1 MKMNKSI
8 QTDSFDESQN
18 TFTSFKG
25 YEFTI
30 DDQKW
35 VLDINKTIDISRV
48 RNYEF
53 SVQSEI
59 VMTLA
64 HFAKYSSS
72 SHTANMCEYIVK
84 YSDITGEDHFSIK
97 GLLNYKNFYSS
108 KKDEYKVAMLR
119 VFLKKLYD
127 LGFSSV
133 DDEIYDLM
141 DSWRLSGNEKGAA
154 VLSLDPDEGPFS
166 PFEFQA
172 IITRTNE
179 YLAENKISYY
189 EAALIRIF
197 CATGRRPIQI
207 AGLKIKDLYVSDK
220 YNFNDKNEVHI
231 LNIPRAKVRSA
242 SGFRFAF
249 SEVGIRESI
258 AQILFEHIRIL
269 EQILSNAINRELL
282 KQEVDELPLFYD
294 LEKLTELDWG
304 NEKEIS
310 QILPNEI
317 IHLPTV
323 QLTQKLKDAVRKLGV
338 RSRETG
344 KPIFVTSYRFRYT
357 LGTNAA
363 RQKAGVNVIA
373 KLLDHHDT
381 QNAHC
386 YVQSVPEIA
395 QQISSIMDE
404 SLRKYADAFQGKV
417 VKDEIEAQS
426 QIKDANRISCVEQ
439 DCDVGSCGTHQ
450 YCNDYA
456 PIACYLCS
464 KFMPWANA
472 PHHLILEQLIQ
483 ERDDLVK
490 MGCNLEIVA
499 VNDRTI
505 IAVQQV
511 IDACKEFNHG

>member
-1 MKMNKSI
+1 MSKLPQVDSLDKSK
-8 QTDSFDESQN
+8 N
-18 TFTSFKG
+18 TFTTFKG
-25 YEFTI
+25 YQVDIYDHT
-30 DDQKW
+30 W
-35 VLDINKTIDISRV
+35 VLDINNKADMSNLSKFSEEV
-48 RNYEF
+48 RSDVLNTF
-53 SVQSEI
+53 I
-59 VMTLA
+59 N
-64 HFAKYSSS
+64 FAKYSSS
-72 SHTANMCEYIVK
+72 THAAEMIRYALK
-84 YSDITGEDHFSIK
+84 YPDLTGESEFTLK
-97 GLLNYKNFYSS
+97 GIL
-108 KKDEYKVAMLR
+108 EYKKYFNDKKYEYKLAKFR
-119 VFLKKLYD
+119 VFLKKLYN
-127 LGFSSV
+127 LGYSSV

-141 DSWRLSGNEKGAA
+141 DSWKLTGNEKGTA

-166 PFEFQA
+166 PFEFQT

-207 AGLKIKDLYVSDK
+207 SALKVKDLYVSDK
-220 YNFNDKNEVHI
+220 YNFNDTNAVHI
-231 LNIPRAKVRSA
+231 LNIPRAKVRGA

-269 EQILSNAINRELL
+269 EQTLSNAIKRELL

-294 LEKLTELDWG
+294 LEKLTNLDWS
-304 NEKEIS
+304 NKKEIS

-344 KPIFVTSYRFRYT
+344 DPIFVNAYRFRYT

-395 QQISSIMDE
+395 QQISSIMDD

-417 VKDEIEAQS
+417 VRDEIEAQS
-426 QIKDANRISCVEQ
+426 QIKDANRISSVEQ
-439 DCDVGSCGTHQ
+439 DCDVGSCGTNQ

-464 KFMPWANA
+464 KFMPWAKA
-472 PHHLILEQLIQ
+472 PHHLVLEQLIK
-483 ERDDLVK
+483 ERDDLIK
-490 MGCNLEIVA
+490 MGCSLEVAA

>member
-1 MKMNKSI
+1 MNKSLRVN
-8 QTDSFDESQN
+8 SFDKSQKI
-18 TFTSFKG
+18 FTSFKG
-25 YEFTI
+25 YEFHI
-30 DDQKW
+30 HNEIW
-35 VLDINKTIDISRV
+35 VLDINVTLNLMYLKRLKEDIQHDV
-48 RNYEF
+48 LF
-53 SVQSEI
+53 
-59 VMTLA
+59 TLSN
-64 HFAKYSSS
+64 FARYSSS
-72 SHTANMCEYIVK
+72 SHTANMSKYIAK
-84 YSDITGEDHFSIK
+84 YIEITDQDHFSVE
-97 GLLNYKNFYSS
+97 GLLNYKNFYSA

-127 LGFSSV
+127 LGYSSI
-133 DDEIYDLM
+133 DDEIYDLI

-154 VLSLDPDEGPFS
+154 VLTLDPDEGPFS

-207 AGLKIKDLYVSDK
+207 AGLKIKDLYVTDK
-220 YNFNDKNEVHI
+220 YNFNDKNEVYI
-231 LNIPRAKVRSA
+231 LNIPRAKVRGA

-249 SEVGIRESI
+249 NEVGIRESI
-258 AQILFEHIRIL
+258 AKILIEHIQILKQKLTKKIKRK
-269 EQILSNAINRELL
+269 LSEREFA
-282 KQEVDELPLFYD
+282 ELPLFYD
-294 LEKLTELDWG
+294 FEKLTNLDWG
-304 NEKEIS
+304 NQNEIS
-310 QILPNEI
+310 EILTKEI
-317 IHLPTV
+317 IHMPTNG
-323 QLTQKLKDAVRKLGV
+323 LTQILKNAVKNLGV

-344 KPIFVTSYRFRYT
+344 KPIYVTAYRFRYT

-404 SLRKYADAFQGKV
+404 NLRKYADAFQGKV

-472 PHHLILEQLIQ
+472 PHYLILEQLIK
-483 ERDDLVK
+483 ERDDLIA
-490 MGCNLEIVA
+490 MGCSLEVAA
-499 VNDRTI
+499 VNDRAI

-511 IDACKEFNHG
+511 IDVCKEFNYG

>member
-1 MKMNKSI
+1 MKMNKS
-8 QTDSFDESQN
+8 TRNDSLNKWQN

-25 YEFTI
+25 YEFNI
-30 DDQKW
+30 YDEIW
-35 VLDINKTIDISRV
+35 VLDINVTLNLTFVKRLREDIQHDVLS
-48 RNYEF
+48 
-53 SVQSEI
+53 
-59 VMTLA
+59 TLSN
-64 HFAKYSSS
+64 FAQYSSS
-72 SHTANMCEYIVK
+72 FHTANMGKYIAK
-84 YSDITGEDHFSIK
+84 YIEVTDQDHFSIK
-97 GLLNYKNFYSS
+97 GLLNYKNFYSA

-127 LGFSSV
+127 LGYSSV
-133 DDEIYDLM
+133 DDEVYDLM

-166 PFEFQA
+166 PFEFQT

-189 EAALIRIF
+189 EAALIRVF

-207 AGLKIKDLYVSDK
+207 TGLKVKDLYETDK
-220 YNFNDKNEVHI
+220 YKFKDEKKVHV
-231 LNIPRAKVRSA
+231 LNIPKAKIRGA
-242 SGFRFAF
+242 SGFRYAF
-249 SEVGIRESI
+249 REVGIRESI
-258 AQILFEHIRIL
+258 VQILFEHTRIL
-269 EQILSNAINRELL
+269 KQKLSKEIKRELSE
-282 KQEVDELPLFYD
+282 QEFAELPLFYD
-294 LEKLTELDWG
+294 FEKLVNLDWE
-304 NEKEIS
+304 NRHEIS
-310 QILPNEI
+310 EILPKEI

-344 KPIFVTSYRFRYT
+344 DPIFVNAYRFRYT

-395 QQISSIMDE
+395 QQLSSIMDD

-417 VKDEIEAQS
+417 VRDEIEAQS
-426 QIKDANRISCVEQ
+426 QIKDANRISSVEQ
-439 DCDVGSCGTHQ
+439 DCDVGSCGTNQ

-472 PHHLILEQLIQ
+472 PHYLVLEQLIK
-483 ERDDLVK
+483 ERDDLIA
-490 MGCNLEIVA
+490 MGCSLEVAA

>member
-1 MKMNKSI
+1 MNKLNFI
-8 QTDSFDESQN
+8 DSLEKSKN
-18 TFTSFKG
+18 TFISFKG
-25 YEFTI
+25 YEFNI
-30 DDQKW
+30 FDEKW

-48 RNYEF
+48 RAYEIT
-53 SVQSEI
+53 VQSDI
-59 VMTLA
+59 IMTLV
-64 HFAKYSSS
+64 HFARYSSS
-72 SHTANMCEYIVK
+72 SHTANMCEYIGK
-84 YSDITGEDHFSIK
+84 YSDVTGESHFSVE

-108 KKDEYKVAMLR
+108 KKEEYKVAMLR
-119 VFLKKLYD
+119 VFLRKLYD
-127 LGFSSV
+127 LGYTSV
-133 DDEIYDLM
+133 DDNIYDLI

-207 AGLKIKDLYVSDK
+207 AGLKVKDLYLSDK
-220 YNFNDKNEVHI
+220 YNFNDKKEVHI
-231 LNIPRAKVRSA
+231 LNIPKAKMRGA

-249 SEVGIRESI
+249 SEVAIRESI
-258 AQILFEHIRIL
+258 AIILFEHI
-269 EQILSNAINRELL
+269 QIL
-282 KQEVDELPLFYD
+282 KQKLTKQIKRALCEQEFNEFPIFYD
-294 LEKLTELDWG
+294 FEKLCNLNWE
-304 NEKEIS
+304 NQHEVSEILS
-310 QILPNEI
+310 KEI
-317 IHLPTV
+317 IHLPTT
-323 QLTQKLKDAVRKLGV
+323 QLTNLLRNAVKKLGI

-344 KPIFVTSYRFRYT
+344 KPIYITSYRFRYT

-386 YVQSVPEIA
+386 YVESVPEIA
-395 QQISSIMDE
+395 QQISSIMDD
-404 SLRKYADAFQGKV
+404 SLRKYADAFQGKII
-417 VKDEIEAQS
+417 KNEIEAQS
-426 QIKDANRISCVEQ
+426 EIKDANRISCVEQ
-439 DCDVGSCGTHQ
+439 SCDVGSCGTHQ

-464 KFMPWANA
+464 KFMPWAKA
-472 PHHLILEQLIQ
+472 PHHLILEQLIK
-483 ERDDLVK
+483 ERDDLIT
-490 MGCNLEIVA
+490 MGCSLEVA
-499 VNDRTI
+499 SVNDRAI

-511 IDACKEFNHG
+511 MDACKEFNHG

>member
-1 MKMNKSI
+1 MSKLPQIDSLDKSRH
-8 QTDSFDESQN
+8 
-18 TFTSFKG
+18 TFTTFKG
-25 YEFTI
+25 YQVDIHDHT
-30 DDQKW
+30 W
-35 VLDINKTIDISRV
+35 VLDINKTANMSNLSKFSEEV
-48 RNYEF
+48 RADVLNTF
-53 SVQSEI
+53 I
-59 VMTLA
+59 N
-64 HFAKYSSS
+64 FAKYSSS
-72 SHTANMCEYIVK
+72 THAAEMIRYALK
-84 YSDITGEDHFSIK
+84 YPDLTGESEFTLK
-97 GLLNYKNFYSS
+97 GIL
-108 KKDEYKVAMLR
+108 EYKKYFNDKKYEYKLAKFR
-119 VFLKKLYD
+119 VFLKKLYN
-127 LGFSSV
+127 LGYSSV
-133 DDEIYDLM
+133 DDDIYDLV
-141 DSWRLSGNEKGAA
+141 DSWKLAGNEKGTA

-189 EAALIRIF
+189 EAALIRTF

-207 AGLKIKDLYVSDK
+207 SSLKVKDFYPPDIYK
-220 YNFNDKNEVHI
+220 IDENEI
-231 LNIPRAKVRSA
+231 YRLNIPKAKVRGA
-242 SGFRFAF
+242 SGFRFDF
-249 SEVGIRESI
+249 RKVGIRDSI

-269 EQILSNAINRELL
+269 KQKLSKQIKRELS
-282 KQEVDELPLFYD
+282 KEEFAELPLFYD
-294 LEKLTELDWG
+294 FEKLVNLNWE
-304 NEKEIS
+304 NRYEIS
-310 QILPNEI
+310 EILPKEI

-323 QLTQKLKDAVRKLGV
+323 ELTQILKNAVRKLGV

-344 KPIFVTSYRFRYT
+344 KPISVTSYRFRYT

-363 RQKAGVNVIA
+363 RQRAGVNVIA
-373 KLLDHHDT
+373 ILLDHHDT
-381 QNAHC
+381 QNVHC

-404 SLRKYADAFQGKV
+404 SLRKYADAFQGKI

-426 QIKDANRISCVEQ
+426 QIENANRISCVEQ

-472 PHHLILEQLIQ
+472 PHHLVLEKLIS
-483 ERDDLVK
+483 ERDDLIT
-490 MGCNLEIVA
+490 MGCSLEVVA

>member
-1 MKMNKSI
+1 MTMSKSF
-8 QTDSFDESQN
+8 QADSSDKSQN

-25 YEFTI
+25 YEFYLY
-30 DDQKW
+30 DDYW
-35 VLDINKTIDISRV
+35 VLDINTTLKITNLKLLREDVLQDVLI
-48 RNYEF
+48 
-53 SVQSEI
+53 
-59 VMTLA
+59 TLA
-64 HFAKYSSS
+64 SFSKFSSS
-72 SHTANMCEYIVK
+72 SHAANMCK
-84 YSDITGEDHFSIK
+84 YVAKYLEITNADHFSLE

-108 KKDEYKVAMLR
+108 KKEEYKVAMLR

-127 LGFSSV
+127 LGYSSV
-133 DDEIYDLM
+133 EDKVYDLI

-189 EAALIRIF
+189 EAALIRVF

-207 AGLKIKDLYVSDK
+207 AGLKVKDLYMSDQ
-220 YNFNDKNEVHI
+220 YSFNDKNEVRI
-231 LNIPRAKVRSA
+231 LNIPKAKVRGA
-242 SGFRFAF
+242 SGFRFTF
-249 SEVGIRESI
+249 TEFGIRENI

-269 EQILSNAINRELL
+269 KQNLSKKIKRALS
-282 KQEVDELPLFYD
+282 KQESDELPLFYD
-294 LEKLTELDWG
+294 FEKLANLDW
-304 NEKEIS
+304 NNKKEVLE
-310 QILPNEI
+310 ILSTEI
-317 IHLPTV
+317 IHLPTI
-323 QLTQKLKDAVRKLGV
+323 QLTQLLKGAVSKLGV

-344 KPIFVTSYRFRYT
+344 KPIYITAYRFRYT

-373 KLLDHHDT
+373 TLLDHHDT

-404 SLRKYADAFQGKV
+404 SLRKYADAFQGKI
-417 VKDEIEAQS
+417 VKDEIEAES
-426 QIKDANRISCVEQ
+426 QVKDANRISCIEQ

-456 PIACYLCS
+456 PLACYLCS
-464 KFMPWANA
+464 NFMPWAKA
-472 PHHLILEQLIQ
+472 PHHLVLERLIK
-483 ERDDLVK
+483 ERDDLIT
-490 MGCNLEIVA
+490 MGCSLEIAA
-499 VNDRTI
+499 VNDRAI

-511 IDACKEFNHG
+511 IDACKEFNYG

>member
-1 MKMNKSI
+1 MNKSLQI
-8 QTDSFDESQN
+8 DSLNKSHD

-25 YEFTI
+25 YKVNICDEI
-30 DDQKW
+30 W
-35 VLDINKTIDISRV
+35 VLDINQQVDIS
-48 RNYEF
+48 NLSKF
-53 SVQSEI
+53 SKEI
-59 VMTLA
+59 RSDVLSTFI

-72 SHTANMCEYIVK
+72 THTTEMIRYALK
-84 YSDITGEDHFSIK
+84 YPDLTGESEITLK
-97 GLLNYKNFYSS
+97 GLLEYKNYYKD
-108 KKDEYKVAMLR
+108 KKYEYKLAKFR
-119 VFLKKLYD
+119 VFLKKMHD
-127 LGFSSV
+127 LGYSSIN
-133 DDEIYDLM
+133 DEIYGLIG
-141 DSWRLSGNEKGAA
+141 SWRLSGNDKGAA
-154 VLSLDPDEGPFS
+154 VLSLDPDEGAFS
-166 PFEFQA
+166 PFEFEA

-189 EAALIRIF
+189 DAALIRVF

-207 AGLKIKDLYVSDK
+207 SGLKVKDLYVSDK

-231 LNIPRAKVRSA
+231 LNMPRAKVRGA

-258 AQILFEHIRIL
+258 AQILFEHI
-269 EQILSNAINRELL
+269 QILKKKLTKQIKRELSE
-282 KQEVDELPLFYD
+282 QEFAELPLFYD
-294 LEKLTELDWG
+294 FEKLANLDWS
-304 NEKEIS
+304 NQNEIS
-310 QILPNEI
+310 EILTKEI
-317 IHLPTV
+317 IHMPTSG
-323 QLTQKLKDAVRKLGV
+323 LTQLLKSAVRKLGI
-338 RSRETG
+338 RSRESG
-344 KPIFVTSYRFRYT
+344 KPIYINAYRFRYT

-395 QQISSIMDE
+395 QEISLIMDE
-404 SLRKYADAFQGKV
+404 SLRKYADAFQGKIMS
-417 VKDEIEAQS
+417 DEFEAQS

-472 PHHLILEQLIQ
+472 PHHLVLEQLIK
-483 ERDDLVK
+483 ERDDLIT
-490 MGCNLEIVA
+490 MGCSLEVAA

>member
-1 MKMNKSI
+1 MKMNKSLRV
-8 QTDSFDESQN
+8 DSLDKSQD
-18 TFTSFKG
+18 TFLSFKG
-25 YEFTI
+25 YQIDI
-30 DDQKW
+30 DDGIW
-35 VLDINKTIDISRV
+35 VLDINQTVNMSNLSKFSEKV
-48 RNYEF
+48 RSDVLNTF
-53 SVQSEI
+53 I
-59 VMTLA
+59 

-72 SHTANMCEYIVK
+72 THATEMISYALK
-84 YSDITGEDHFSIK
+84 YPDLTGESEITVK
-97 GLLNYKNFYSS
+97 GILEYKNYFND
-108 KKDEYKVAMLR
+108 KKYEYKLAKFR

-127 LGFSSV
+127 LGYASV

-141 DSWRLSGNEKGAA
+141 DSWKLGGNEKGAA

-207 AGLKIKDLYVSDK
+207 AGLKVKDLYMSDK
-220 YNFNDKNEVHI
+220 YKFNDKNEVHI
-231 LNIPRAKVRSA
+231 LNIPKAKIRGA

-269 EQILSNAINRELL
+269 KQMLSKAIKRELL
-282 KQEVDELPLFYD
+282 EQEVAELPLFYD
-294 LEKLTELDWG
+294 FKELANLNWG
-304 NEKEIS
+304 NEKEIA
-310 QILPNEI
+310 QILPKEI

-323 QLTQKLKDAVRKLGV
+323 QLTQKLKDAVGKLGI
-338 RSRETG
+338 RSRDTG
-344 KPIFVTSYRFRYT
+344 KPISVNAYRFRYT

-404 SLRKYADAFQGKV
+404 NLRKYADAFQGKV
-417 VKDEIEAQS
+417 VKDEVEAKS
-426 QIKDANRISCVEQ
+426 QVKDANRISCVEQ

-464 KFMPWANA
+464 KFMPWAKA
-472 PHHLILEQLIQ
+472 PHGLILEQLIK
-483 ERDDLVK
+483 ERDDLIT
-490 MGCNLEIVA
+490 MGCSLEVAA

-511 IDACKEFNHG
+511 IDACEVFNHG

>member
-1 MKMNKSI
+1 MTVNKSLLI
-8 QTDSFDESQN
+8 DSLGISQN
-18 TFTSFKG
+18 TFSSFKG
-25 YEFTI
+25 YEFNIYNETWI
-30 DDQKW
+30 
-35 VLDINKTIDISRV
+35 LDINVTLNLTYLKRLKEDV
-48 RNYEF
+48 RHDVIF
-53 SVQSEI
+53 
-59 VMTLA
+59 TLTN
-64 HFAKYSSS
+64 FARYSSS
-72 SHTANMCEYIVK
+72 FHTANMSKYIAK
-84 YSDITGEDHFSIK
+84 YIEISGEDHFSIE

-108 KKDEYKVAMLR
+108 KKEEYKVAMLR
-119 VFLKKLYD
+119 VFLKKLYN
-127 LGFSSV
+127 LGYSSV

-141 DSWRLSGNEKGAA
+141 DSWKLTGNEKGTA

-179 YLAENKISYY
+179 YLAENRISYY
-189 EAALIRIF
+189 EAALIRVF

-207 AGLKIKDLYVSDK
+207 AGLKVKDLYETDK
-220 YNFNDKNEVHI
+220 YKVKDEKKVHV
-231 LNIPRAKVRSA
+231 LNIPKAKIRGA
-242 SGFRFAF
+242 SGFRYAF
-249 SEVGIRESI
+249 REVGIRESI
-258 AQILFEHIRIL
+258 VQILFEHTRIL
-269 EQILSNAINRELL
+269 KQKLSKEIKRELSE
-282 KQEVDELPLFYD
+282 QEFAELPLFYD
-294 LEKLTELDWG
+294 FEKLANLDWE
-304 NEKEIS
+304 NRHEIS
-310 QILPNEI
+310 EILPKEI

-323 QLTQKLKDAVRKLGV
+323 ELTQILKGAVRKLGV

-363 RQKAGVNVIA
+363 RQKAGVIVIA
-373 KLLDHHDT
+373 NLLDHHDT

-426 QIKDANRISCVEQ
+426 QIEDANRISCVEQ

-472 PHHLILEQLIQ
+472 PHHLILKQLMK
-483 ERDDLVK
+483 ERDDLIT
-490 MGCNLEIVA
+490 MGCSLEVAA

-505 IAVQQV
+505 IAIQQV

>member
-1 MKMNKSI
+1 MKMSKLPE
-8 QTDSFDESQN
+8 FDCLDRSQN
-18 TFTSFKG
+18 TFNSFKG
-25 YEFTI
+25 YEFSI

-72 SHTANMCEYIVK
+72 SHTANMCEYIGK
-84 YSDITGEDHFSIK
+84 YYDITGEDHFSIK

-108 KKDEYKVAMLR
+108 KKEEYKVAMLR
-119 VFLKKLYD
+119 VFLKKLYN
-127 LGFSSV
+127 LGYSSV

-141 DSWRLSGNEKGAA
+141 DSWRLTGNEKGTA

-179 YLAENKISYY
+179 YLAENRISYY

-207 AGLKIKDLYVSDK
+207 AGLKVKDLYETDK
-220 YNFNDKNEVHI
+220 YKFKDEKKVHV
-231 LNIPRAKVRSA
+231 LNIPKAKIRGA
-242 SGFRFAF
+242 SGFRYAF
-249 SEVGIRESI
+249 REVGIRESI
-258 AQILFEHIRIL
+258 VQILFEHTRIL
-269 EQILSNAINRELL
+269 KQKLSKEIKRELSE
-282 KQEVDELPLFYD
+282 QEFAELPLFYD
-294 LEKLTELDWG
+294 FEKLANLDWE
-304 NEKEIS
+304 NRHEIS
-310 QILPNEI
+310 EILPKEI

-323 QLTQKLKDAVRKLGV
+323 ELTQILKGAVRKLGV

-363 RQKAGVNVIA
+363 RQKAGVIVIA
-373 KLLDHHDT
+373 NLLDHHDT

-426 QIKDANRISCVEQ
+426 QIEDANRISCVEQ

-472 PHHLILEQLIQ
+472 PHHLILKQLMK
-483 ERDDLVK
+483 ERDDLIT
-490 MGCNLEIVA
+490 MGCSLEVAA

-505 IAVQQV
+505 IAIQQV

>member
-1 MKMNKSI
+1 MSKLPQVDSLDKSK
-8 QTDSFDESQN
+8 N
-18 TFTSFKG
+18 TFTTFKG
-25 YEFTI
+25 YQVDIYDHT
-30 DDQKW
+30 W
-35 VLDINKTIDISRV
+35 VLDINNKADMSNLSKFSEEV
-48 RNYEF
+48 RSDVLNTF
-53 SVQSEI
+53 I
-59 VMTLA
+59 N
-64 HFAKYSSS
+64 FAKYSSS
-72 SHTANMCEYIVK
+72 THAAEMIRYALK
-84 YSDITGEDHFSIK
+84 YPDLTGESEFTLK
-97 GLLNYKNFYSS
+97 GIL
-108 KKDEYKVAMLR
+108 EYKKYFNDKKYEYKLAKFR
-119 VFLKKLYD
+119 VFLKKLYN
-127 LGFSSV
+127 LGYSSV

-141 DSWRLSGNEKGAA
+141 DSWKLTGNEKGTA

-179 YLAENKISYY
+179 YLAENRISYY
-189 EAALIRIF
+189 EAALIRVF

-207 AGLKIKDLYVSDK
+207 AGLKVKDLYETDK
-220 YNFNDKNEVHI
+220 YKFKDEKKVHV
-231 LNIPRAKVRSA
+231 LNIPKAKIRGA
-242 SGFRFAF
+242 SGFRYAF
-249 SEVGIRESI
+249 REVGIRESI
-258 AQILFEHIRIL
+258 VQILFEHTRIL
-269 EQILSNAINRELL
+269 KQKLSKEIKRELSE
-282 KQEVDELPLFYD
+282 QEFAELPLFYD
-294 LEKLTELDWG
+294 FEKLANLDWE
-304 NEKEIS
+304 NRHEIS
-310 QILPNEI
+310 EILPKEI

-323 QLTQKLKDAVRKLGV
+323 ELTQKLKDAVRKLGV

-363 RQKAGVNVIA
+363 RQKAGVIVIA
-373 KLLDHHDT
+373 NLLDHHDT

-426 QIKDANRISCVEQ
+426 QIEDANRISCVEQ

-472 PHHLILEQLIQ
+472 PHHLILKQLMK
-483 ERDDLVK
+483 ERDDLIT
-490 MGCNLEIVA
+490 MGCSLEVAA

-505 IAVQQV
+505 IAIQQV

>member
-1 MKMNKSI
+1 MTVNKSLLI
-8 QTDSFDESQN
+8 DSLGISQD
-18 TFTSFKG
+18 TFSSFKG
-25 YEFTI
+25 YEFNI
-30 DDQKW
+30 YNEIW
-35 VLDINKTIDISRV
+35 ILDINVTLNLTCLKRLKEDV
-48 RNYEF
+48 RHDVIF
-53 SVQSEI
+53 
-59 VMTLA
+59 TLTN
-64 HFAKYSSS
+64 FARYSSS
-72 SHTANMCEYIVK
+72 FHTANMSKYIAK
-84 YSDITGEDHFSIK
+84 YIEISGEDHFSIK

-108 KKDEYKVAMLR
+108 KKEEYKVAMLR
-119 VFLKKLYD
+119 VFLKKLYN
-127 LGFSSV
+127 LGYSSV

-141 DSWRLSGNEKGAA
+141 VSWKLTGNEKGTA

-166 PFEFQA
+166 PFEFQS

-179 YLAENKISYY
+179 YLAENRISYY

-207 AGLKIKDLYVSDK
+207 AGLKVKDLYPTDK
-220 YNFNDKNEVHI
+220 YKFYDKKTVHV
-231 LNIPRAKVRSA
+231 LNIPKAKIRDA
-242 SGFRFAF
+242 SGFRYAF
-249 SEVGIRESI
+249 REVGIRESI
-258 AQILFEHIRIL
+258 IQILFEHARIL
-269 EQILSNAINRELL
+269 KQKLSKKIKRELSE
-282 KQEVDELPLFYD
+282 QEFAELPLFYD
-294 LEKLTELDWG
+294 FEKLVNLDWE
-304 NEKEIS
+304 NRHEIS
-310 QILPNEI
+310 EILPKEI

-323 QLTQKLKDAVRKLGV
+323 ELTQILKGAVRKLGV

-363 RQKAGVNVIA
+363 RQKAGVIVIA
-373 KLLDHHDT
+373 NLLDHHDT

-386 YVQSVPEIA
+386 YVQSVPEIS

-426 QIKDANRISCVEQ
+426 QIEDANRISCVEQ

-472 PHHLILEQLIQ
+472 PHHLVLNKLIN
-483 ERDDLVK
+483 ERDDLIT
-490 MGCNLEIVA
+490 MGCSLEVVA

-511 IDACKEFNHG
+511 IDACKEFNYG

>member
-1 MKMNKSI
+1 MNKSLRV
-8 QTDSFDESQN
+8 DSLDKSQG

-25 YEFTI
+25 YEFDI
-30 DDQKW
+30 YDNEW
-35 VLDINKTIDISRV
+35 VLDINV
-48 RNYEF
+48 RITLNYLKLLEDD
-53 SVQSEI
+53 VQHD
-59 VMTLA
+59 VLFTLA
-64 HFAKYSSS
+64 HFAQYSSS
-72 SHTANMCEYIVK
+72 FHTSNMNKYIAK
-84 YSDITGEDHFSIK
+84 YIEITGEDHFSIK

-108 KKDEYKVAMLR
+108 KKEEYKIAMLR

-127 LGFSSV
+127 LGYASV
-133 DDEIYDLM
+133 DDEIYDLI
-141 DSWRLSGNEKGAA
+141 DSWRLSGNEKGTA

-207 AGLKIKDLYVSDK
+207 AGLKVKDLYVSDK
-220 YNFNDKNEVHI
+220 YKFNDKNEVHI
-231 LNIPRAKVRSA
+231 LNIPKAKIRGA
-242 SGFRFAF
+242 SGFRSAF
-249 SEVGIRESI
+249 SEVGIRDSI
-258 AQILFEHIRIL
+258 AKILFEHI
-269 EQILSNAINRELL
+269 QILKQKLIKKIN
-282 KQEVDELPLFYD
+282 QEVSEQELAELPIFYD
-294 LEKLTELDWG
+294 FKRLANLDWK
-304 NEKEIS
+304 NKEEIS
-310 QILPNEI
+310 QILPKEF

-323 QLTQKLKDAVRKLGV
+323 QLTQKLKDAVGKLGI
-338 RSRETG
+338 RSRDTG
-344 KPIFVTSYRFRYT
+344 KPISVNAYRFRYT

-404 SLRKYADAFQGKV
+404 NLRKYADAFQGKI
-417 VKDEIEAQS
+417 VKDEVEAKS
-426 QIKDANRISCVEQ
+426 QVKDANRISCVEQ

-464 KFMPWANA
+464 KFMPWAKA
-472 PHHLILEQLIQ
+472 PHGLILEQLIK
-483 ERDDLVK
+483 ERDDLIA
-490 MGCNLEIVA
+490 MGCSLEVAA
-499 VNDRTI
+499 VNDRAI

-511 IDACKEFNHG
+511 IDACEVFNHG

>member
-1 MKMNKSI
+1 MNKSI
-8 QTDSFDESQN
+8 RIDSLDKSQN
-18 TFTSFKG
+18 TFTTFKG
-25 YEFTI
+25 YQVDIYDHT
-30 DDQKW
+30 W
-35 VLDINKTIDISRV
+35 VLDINNKVDISNLSKFSEEV
-48 RNYEF
+48 RSDVLNTF
-53 SVQSEI
+53 I
-59 VMTLA
+59 N
-64 HFAKYSSS
+64 FAKYSSS
-72 SHTANMCEYIVK
+72 THAAEMIRYALK
-84 YSDITGEDHFSIK
+84 YPDLTGESEFTLK
-97 GLLNYKNFYSS
+97 GIL
-108 KKDEYKVAMLR
+108 EYKKYFNDKKYEYKLAKFR
-119 VFLKKLYD
+119 VFLKKLYN
-127 LGFSSV
+127 LGYSSV
-133 DDEIYDLM
+133 DDEVYDLM

-189 EAALIRIF
+189 EAALIRVF
-197 CATGRRPIQI
+197 CATGRRPGQI
-207 AGLKIKDLYVSDK
+207 SGLKVKDLYVSDK
-220 YNFNDKNEVHI
+220 YNFNDTNAVHI
-231 LNIPRAKVRSA
+231 LNIPRAKIRGA

-249 SEVGIRESI
+249 NEVGIRESI

-269 EQILSNAINRELL
+269 EQTLSNAIKRELL
-282 KQEVDELPLFYD
+282 KHAVDELPLFYD
-294 LEKLTELDWG
+294 LEKLTNLDWS
-304 NEKEIS
+304 NKKEIS
-310 QILPNEI
+310 QILPTEI
-317 IHLPTV
+317 IHLPIIK
-323 QLTQKLKDAVRKLGV
+323 LTQILRDAVQKLGV

-344 KPIFVTSYRFRYT
+344 KPIHITAYRFRYT

-426 QIKDANRISCVEQ
+426 QVKEANRISCVEQ

-472 PHHLILEQLIQ
+472 PHHLVLEQLIK
-483 ERDDLVK
+483 ERDDLIT
-490 MGCNLEIVA
+490 MGCSLEVAA

>member
-1 MKMNKSI
+1 MSKLLQVDSLDKS
-8 QTDSFDESQN
+8 QK

-25 YEFTI
+25 YEFSI

-64 HFAKYSSS
+64 NFAKYSSS
-72 SHTANMCEYIVK
+72 SHTANMCEYIGK

-108 KKDEYKVAMLR
+108 KKEEYKVAMLR
-119 VFLKKLYD
+119 VFLKKLYN
-127 LGFSSV
+127 LGYSSV

-141 DSWRLSGNEKGAA
+141 DSWKLTGNEKGAA

-207 AGLKIKDLYVSDK
+207 AGLKVKDLYETDK
-220 YNFNDKNEVHI
+220 YKFKDEKKVHV
-231 LNIPRAKVRSA
+231 LNIPKAKLRGA
-242 SGFRFAF
+242 SGFRYAF
-249 SEVGIRESI
+249 REVGIRESI
-258 AQILFEHIRIL
+258 VQILFEHTRIL
-269 EQILSNAINRELL
+269 KQKLSKEIKRELSE
-282 KQEVDELPLFYD
+282 QEFAELPLFYD
-294 LEKLTELDWG
+294 FEKLVNLDWE
-304 NEKEIS
+304 NRHEIS
-310 QILPNEI
+310 EILPKEI

-323 QLTQKLKDAVRKLGV
+323 ELIQRLKGAVRKLGI

-344 KPIFVTSYRFRYT
+344 KPIHITAYRFRYT

-395 QQISSIMDE
+395 KQISSIMDE

-426 QIKDANRISCVEQ
+426 KIEDANRISCVEQ

-472 PHHLILEQLIQ
+472 PHHLILKQLMN
-483 ERDDLVK
+483 ERDDLIT
-490 MGCNLEIVA
+490 MGCSLEVVA

>member
-1 MKMNKSI
+1 MNKSI
-8 QTDSFDESQN
+8 RIDSLDKSQN

-25 YEFTI
+25 YQVDIYDHT
-30 DDQKW
+30 W
-35 VLDINKTIDISRV
+35 VLDINNKVDISNLSKFSEEV
-48 RNYEF
+48 RSDVLNTF
-53 SVQSEI
+53 I
-59 VMTLA
+59 N
-64 HFAKYSSS
+64 FAKYSSS
-72 SHTANMCEYIVK
+72 THAAEMIRYALK
-84 YSDITGEDHFSIK
+84 YPDLTGESEFTLK
-97 GLLNYKNFYSS
+97 GIL
-108 KKDEYKVAMLR
+108 EYKKYFNDKKYEYKLAKFR
-119 VFLKKLYD
+119 VFLKKLYN
-127 LGFSSV
+127 LGYSSV
-133 DDEIYDLM
+133 DDEVYDLM

-189 EAALIRIF
+189 EAALIRVF
-197 CATGRRPIQI
+197 CATGRRPGQI
-207 AGLKIKDLYVSDK
+207 SGLKVKDLYVSDK
-220 YNFNDKNEVHI
+220 YNFNDTNAVHI
-231 LNIPRAKVRSA
+231 LNIPRAKIRGA

-249 SEVGIRESI
+249 NEVGIRESI

-269 EQILSNAINRELL
+269 EQTLSNAIKRELL
-282 KQEVDELPLFYD
+282 KHEVDELPLFYD
-294 LEKLTELDWG
+294 LEKLTNLDWS
-304 NEKEIS
+304 NKKEIS
-310 QILPNEI
+310 QILPTEI
-317 IHLPTV
+317 IHLPIIK
-323 QLTQKLKDAVRKLGV
+323 LTQILRDAVQKLGV

-344 KPIFVTSYRFRYT
+344 KPIHITAYRFRYT

-426 QIKDANRISCVEQ
+426 QVKEANRISCVEQ

-472 PHHLILEQLIQ
+472 PHHLVLEQLIK
-483 ERDDLVK
+483 ERDDLIT
-490 MGCNLEIVA
+490 MGCSLEVAA

>member
-1 MKMNKSI
+1 MRMSKLLQVDSLDKS
-8 QTDSFDESQN
+8 QK

-25 YEFTI
+25 YEFSI

-72 SHTANMCEYIVK
+72 SHTANMCEYIGK

-108 KKDEYKVAMLR
+108 KKEEYKVAMLR
-119 VFLKKLYD
+119 VFLKKLYN
-127 LGFSSV
+127 LGYSSV

-141 DSWRLSGNEKGAA
+141 DSWKLTGNEKGTA

-189 EAALIRIF
+189 EAALIRVF
-197 CATGRRPIQI
+197 GATGRRPIQI
-207 AGLKIKDLYVSDK
+207 AGLKVKDLYPTDK
-220 YNFNDKNEVHI
+220 YKFKDKKKVHVLNFPK
-231 LNIPRAKVRSA
+231 AKIRGA

-249 SEVGIRESI
+249 REVGIRESI
-258 AQILFEHIRIL
+258 VQILFEHTRIL
-269 EQILSNAINRELL
+269 KQKLSKKIKRELSE
-282 KQEVDELPLFYD
+282 QEFAELPLFYD
-294 LEKLTELDWG
+294 FEKLVNLDWE
-304 NEKEIS
+304 NRHEIS
-310 QILPNEI
+310 EILPKEI

-323 QLTQKLKDAVRKLGV
+323 KLIKILKGAVRKLGV

-439 DCDVGSCGTHQ
+439 NCDVGSCGTHQ

-472 PHHLILEQLIQ
+472 PHHLVLKKLMN
-483 ERDDLVK
+483 ERDDLIT
-490 MGCNLEIVA
+490 MGCSLEVVA

>member
-1 MKMNKSI
+1 MSKLPQVDSLDKSK
-8 QTDSFDESQN
+8 N
-18 TFTSFKG
+18 TFTTFKG
-25 YEFTI
+25 YQVDIYDHT
-30 DDQKW
+30 W
-35 VLDINKTIDISRV
+35 VLDINNKADMSNLSKFSEEV
-48 RNYEF
+48 RSDVLNTF
-53 SVQSEI
+53 I
-59 VMTLA
+59 N
-64 HFAKYSSS
+64 FAKYSSS
-72 SHTANMCEYIVK
+72 THAAEMIRYALK
-84 YSDITGEDHFSIK
+84 YPDLTGESEFTLK
-97 GLLNYKNFYSS
+97 GIL
-108 KKDEYKVAMLR
+108 EYKKYFNDKKYEYKLAKFR
-119 VFLKKLYD
+119 VFLKKLYN
-127 LGFSSV
+127 LGYSSV

-141 DSWRLSGNEKGAA
+141 DSWKLTGNEKGTA

-179 YLAENKISYY
+179 YLAANRISYY

-207 AGLKIKDLYVSDK
+207 AGLKVKDLYATDK
-220 YNFNDKNEVHI
+220 YKFNDKKTVHV
-231 LNIPRAKVRSA
+231 LNIPKAKIRGA
-242 SGFRFAF
+242 SVFRYAF
-249 SEVGIRESI
+249 REVGIRESI
-258 AQILFEHIRIL
+258 VQILFEHTRIL
-269 EQILSNAINRELL
+269 KQKLSKKIKRELSE
-282 KQEVDELPLFYD
+282 QEFAELPLFYD
-294 LEKLTELDWG
+294 FEKLANLDWE
-304 NEKEIS
+304 NRHEIS
-310 QILPNEI
+310 EILPKEI

-323 QLTQKLKDAVRKLGV
+323 ELTKILKDAVRKLGV

-344 KPIFVTSYRFRYT
+344 QPIFVTSYRFRYT

-395 QQISSIMDE
+395 QKISSIMDE

-426 QIKDANRISCVEQ
+426 KIEDANRISCVEQ

-472 PHHLILEQLIQ
+472 PHHLVLKQLMN
-483 ERDDLVK
+483 ERDDLIT
-490 MGCNLEIVA
+490 MGCSLEVVA

>member
-1 MKMNKSI
+1 MSLLTNPASI
-8 QTDSFDESQN
+8 GIPQQSLI
-18 TFTSFKG
+18 SFKG
-25 YEFTI
+25 YEFELNDNFWT
-30 DDQKW
+30 
-35 VLDINKTIDISRV
+35 LDINVTLNMTTLKSLRQDVLIDV
-48 RNYEF
+48 LL
-53 SVQSEI
+53 
-59 VMTLA
+59 TLS
-64 HFAKYSSS
+64 HFARYSSS
-72 SHTANMCEYIVK
+72 FHTANMKKYIDK
-84 YSDITGEDHFSIK
+84 YIEIVGEDNFSIQ
-97 GLLNYKNFYSS
+97 GIFNFKNHFNN
-108 KKDEYKVAMLR
+108 KKEEYKLGMLR

-127 LGFSSV
+127 LGYTAI
-133 DDEIYDLM
+133 DDKIYDLI

-189 EAALIRIF
+189 EAALIRTF

-207 AGLKIKDLYVSDK
+207 SSLKVKDLYLSDDYK
-220 YNFNDKNEVHI
+220 FDENEVYV
-231 LNIPRAKVRSA
+231 LNIPKAKVRGS
-242 SGFRFAF
+242 STFRFAF
-249 SEVGIRESI
+249 SEFGIRKSI

-269 EQILSNAINRELL
+269 EQTLSNVIKRELL

-417 VKDEIEAQS
+417 VKDEMEAQS
-426 QIKDANRISCVEQ
+426 QIKDANRISCIEQ

-472 PHHLILEQLIQ
+472 PHHLVLEQLIK
-483 ERDDLVK
+483 ERDDLIT
-490 MGCNLEIVA
+490 MGCSLEVTA
-499 VNDRTI
+499 VNDLTI

>member
-1 MKMNKSI
+1 MNKSI
-8 QTDSFDESQN
+8 RIDSLDKSQN
-18 TFTSFKG
+18 TFTTFKG
-25 YEFTI
+25 YQVDIYDHT
-30 DDQKW
+30 W
-35 VLDINKTIDISRV
+35 VLDINNKVDISNLSKFSEEV
-48 RNYEF
+48 RSDVLNTF
-53 SVQSEI
+53 I
-59 VMTLA
+59 N
-64 HFAKYSSS
+64 FAKYSSS
-72 SHTANMCEYIVK
+72 THAAEMIRYALK
-84 YSDITGEDHFSIK
+84 YPDLTGESEFTLK
-97 GLLNYKNFYSS
+97 GIL
-108 KKDEYKVAMLR
+108 EYKKYFNDKKYEYKLAKFR
-119 VFLKKLYD
+119 VFLKKLYN
-127 LGFSSV
+127 LGYSSV
-133 DDEIYDLM
+133 DDEVYDLM

-189 EAALIRIF
+189 EAALIRVF
-197 CATGRRPIQI
+197 CATGRRPGQI
-207 AGLKIKDLYVSDK
+207 SGLKVKDLYVSDK
-220 YNFNDKNEVHI
+220 YNFNDTNAVHI
-231 LNIPRAKVRSA
+231 LNIPRAKIRGA

-249 SEVGIRESI
+249 NEVGIRESI

-269 EQILSNAINRELL
+269 EQTLSNAIKRELL
-282 KQEVDELPLFYD
+282 KHEVDELPLFYD
-294 LEKLTELDWG
+294 LEKLTNLDWS
-304 NEKEIS
+304 NKKEIS
-310 QILPNEI
+310 QILPTEI
-317 IHLPTV
+317 IHLPIIK
-323 QLTQKLKDAVRKLGV
+323 LTQILRDAVQKLGV

-344 KPIFVTSYRFRYT
+344 KPIHITAYRFRYT

-426 QIKDANRISCVEQ
+426 QVKEANRISCVEQ

-472 PHHLILEQLIQ
+472 PHHLVLEQLIK
-483 ERDDLVK
+483 ERDDLIT
-490 MGCNLEIVA
+490 MGCSLEVAA